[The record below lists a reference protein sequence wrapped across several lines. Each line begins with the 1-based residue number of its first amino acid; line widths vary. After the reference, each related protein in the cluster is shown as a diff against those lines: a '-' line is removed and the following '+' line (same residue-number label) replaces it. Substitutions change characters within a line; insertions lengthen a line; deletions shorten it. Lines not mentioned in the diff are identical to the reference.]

1 MTSNKP
7 FPHIFSL
14 ISSSPSARE
23 EDDNNNNTS
32 SGYQTPLSSYSG
44 STTATPRSLFS
55 TPPNSPPRPKSH
67 IEERMKMRSTVKL
80 SRRCPEVNQNGSEND
95 DLLSNNMRHRG
106 TDQDEEEDDEE
117 DYSSPENTPN
127 SSPRKNDL
135 NMSPL
140 QQRLARART
149 KREQILE
156 ERVQS
161 IEIKSKHREE
171 MAMKN
176 KEDVTQQLI
185 SKARLELAKS
195 PLAKERRD
203 KQVAQRV
210 KSVEATIESK
220 NSLAKR
226 RVQQHLYDKQQRAM
240 LNEKIVLKGG
250 GNLYYMKNVSSYLH
264 L

>member
-14 ISSSPSARE
+14 ISSSPSNDARE

-32 SGYQTPLSSYSG
+32 TGYQTPRSSYSG

-67 IEERMKMRSTVKL
+67 IEERMKMTVK
-80 SRRCPEVNQNGSEND
+80 SRRCEVNQNGSEND

-149 KREQILE
+149 KREKILE

-161 IEIKSKHREE
+161 IEIKSKH
-171 MAMKN
+171 K
-176 KEDVTQQLI
+176 
-185 SKARLELAKS
+185 
-195 PLAKERRD
+195 
-203 KQVAQRV
+203 
-210 KSVEATIESK
+210 
-220 NSLAKR
+220 
-226 RVQQHLYDKQQRAM
+226 
-240 LNEKIVLKGG
+240 
-250 GNLYYMKNVSSYLH
+250 
-264 L
+264 